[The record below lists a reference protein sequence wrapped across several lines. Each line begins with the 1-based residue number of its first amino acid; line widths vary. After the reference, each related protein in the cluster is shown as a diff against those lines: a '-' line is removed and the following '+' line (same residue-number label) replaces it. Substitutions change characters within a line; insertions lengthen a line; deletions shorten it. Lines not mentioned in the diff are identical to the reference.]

1 MENELE
7 LEQGVE
13 VASNT
18 LNDLTGSKGLRDLSQ
33 PVTPTVVEHK
43 YAAPFDSK
51 IGKSSVDLNN
61 KQNSEAMLEEYNTW

>member
-1 MENELE
+1 MENDELE

-18 LNDLTGSKGLRDLSQ
+18 LDDLTGSKGLRDLSSE

-43 YAAPFDSK
+43 YAAPFNST
-51 IGKSSVDLNN
+51 IGKSSVKLLN
-61 KQNSEAMLEEYNTW
+61 